1 MQEEPPGSSCGRWL
15 ARRSMS
21 QLDNGDSR
29 GRDSSSLSSVSL
41 LPASTTDARVVA
53 ISCMSDDNEHEH
65 EEVTDADDASLNVYK
80 FDVTQYKDGTF
91 RFVPAC
97 ARDLIKYTGRLLYH
111 GAQCKRKTKI
121 NTVQFDWPAVT
132 FQITVQGTSCV
143 AIRLK
148 GDGNYFNVF
157 VNDELR
163 CILRASL
170 NATCCDVATDLDT
183 SLEYAIRICK
193 RTEPQMRGAMSTFKV
208 CTFYGFIVEENAEVF
223 PVDQSEPQ
231 FIRKME
237 FIGDSDT
244 CGFGNEG
251 KASSA
256 KNLFGMKGRMENV
269 YNGYAC
275 VTARMFDA
283 EEHVL
288 AWSGKGVHSNS
299 ADWGPNMPILW
310 KNTLASRPG
319 DWDMSSWIPD
329 VVVINLGINDL
340 SPPASAET
348 DIITGYAAFLLEV
361 RSYRPDAHIFC
372 VVYDDGCISSEDL
385 ETNRKFVS
393 LQLQEI
399 VKVAISKVSKHDDK
413 MHYTF
418 IKVWLTVS
426 KHKQV
431 DEGLEK
437 EDYASM
443 MHYAVSGHIKIAKV
457 LAEEIALRTGW
468 NVEHEPKTMPYPQ
481 AKDKILTPR
490 DHSKTSCNVS

>member
-1 MQEEPPGSSCGRWL
+1 MQEEPLASSRGRWL
-15 ARRSMS
+15 ARRRVSRLESGNSRDETSSPLSALTQLLSFRSRASM
-21 QLDNGDSR
+21 
-29 GRDSSSLSSVSL
+29 
-41 LPASTTDARVVA
+41 TDARVVA
-53 ISCMSDDNEHEH
+53 IARATSVDGDDR
-65 EEVTDADDASLNVYK
+65 EETV
-80 FDVTQYKDGTF
+80 DGGL
-91 RFVPAC
+91 RFIPAC
-97 ARDLIKYTGRLLYH
+97 ARDRIKYTGRLLHH
-111 GAQCKRKTKI
+111 GAQCARKTKI
-121 NTVQFDWPAVT
+121 NTVQFDWPAVA
-132 FQITVQGTSCV
+132 FEVSVQGTSLV

-157 VNDELR
+157 VNNELH

-170 NATCCDVATDLDT
+170 TATCCDVATGLDIKQKYT
-183 SLEYAIRICK
+183 IRICK
-193 RTEPQMRGAMSTFKV
+193 RTEPQMRGAMSTFKI
-208 CTFYGFIVEENAEVF
+208 CTFYGFIIEEDAEVF
-223 PVDQSEPQ
+223 SVDQLESQPV
-231 FIRKME
+231 RKME

-269 YNGYAC
+269 YNSYAC

-299 ADWGPNMPILW
+299 ADWGPNMPALW
-310 KNTLASRPG
+310 KNTLASRQS

-329 VVVINLGINDL
+329 IVVINLGINDL

-348 DIITGYAAFLLEV
+348 DIITGYATFVLEV

-372 VVYDDGCISSEDL
+372 VVYDEGCISSEDS

-413 MHYTF
+413 VHYTF
-418 IKVWLTVS
+418 IKVG
-426 KHKQV
+426 
-431 DEGLEK
+431 EGLEK

-443 MHYAVSGHIKIAKV
+443 MHFAVSGHVKIAKV

-468 NVEHEPKTMPYPQ
+468 SAVHEPETMPYPQ
-481 AKDKILTPR
+481 AKDQILTPR
-490 DHSKTSCNVS
+490 DHSKTSCTMS

>member
-1 MQEEPPGSSCGRWL
+1 MEECRAKMQEPAASSRGRWL
-15 ARRSMS
+15 ARRRASRLGS
-21 QLDNGDSR
+21 GESR
-29 GRDSSSLSSVSL
+29 GEASPPLSALAALMLSSQ
-41 LPASTTDARVVA
+41 PGASMTDAA
-53 ISCMSDDNEHEH
+53 ISRGTS
-65 EEVTDADDASLNVYK
+65 VGDDAEVGEASPNVYK
-80 FDVTQYKDGTF
+80 FDVAQYKDGSF

-97 ARDLIKYTGRLLYH
+97 ARDLIKYTGRLLHH
-111 GAQCKRKTKI
+111 GAQSARKTKI
-121 NTVQFDWPAVT
+121 NTVQFDWPAVA
-132 FQITVQGTSCV
+132 FQISVRGTSSV

-157 VNDELR
+157 VNDELC

-183 SLEYAIRICK
+183 EQEYAIRICK

-208 CTFYGFIVEENAEVF
+208 CTFYGFIVEENAEIL
-223 PVDQSEPQ
+223 PVDQPEPQ
-231 FIRKME
+231 PVRKME

-275 VTARMFDA
+275 ITARMFDA

-299 ADWGPNMPILW
+299 ADWGPNMPALW
-310 KNTLASRPG
+310 KSTLASRPG
-319 DWDMSSWIPD
+319 DWDMSSWVPD

-348 DIITGYAAFLLEV
+348 DIVTGYASFLLEV

-372 VVYDDGCISSEDL
+372 VVYDDGCISSEDS

-399 VKVAISKVSKHDDK
+399 IKVAISKVSKHDDK

-418 IKVWLTVS
+418 IKV
-426 KHKQV
+426 

-443 MHYAVSGHIKIAKV
+443 MHYAVSGHVKIAKV

-468 NVEHEPKTMPYPQ
+468 SVEKEPETMPYPQ
-481 AKDKILTPR
+481 AKDQILTPR
-490 DHSKTSCNVS
+490 DHSKTSCTVS

>member
-1 MQEEPPGSSCGRWL
+1 MQEEEVLGSSS
-15 ARRSMS
+15 RRRLFVRHSTS
-21 QLDNGDSR
+21 SLDSR
-29 GRDSSSLSSVSL
+29 CSRGESSPLKSTLSL
-41 LPASTTDARVVA
+41 LRSSQQRTSMKENASDVA
-53 ISCMSDDNEHEH
+53 ISCRTSIGDNDER
-65 EEVTDADDASLNVYK
+65 EEARNSSNTSPNVYK
-80 FDVTQYKDGTF
+80 FDVSQYKDGTF

-97 ARDLIKYTGRLLYH
+97 ARDFIKYTGRVLHH
-111 GAQCKRKTKI
+111 GAQCTRKTKI
-121 NTVQFDWPAVT
+121 NTVQFDWPAVA
-132 FQITVQGTSCV
+132 FQVSVRGTSCV

-157 VNDELR
+157 VNNKLR

-170 NATCCDVATDLDT
+170 NATCCDVATGLDT
-183 SLEYAIRICK
+183 NLEYTIRICK

-208 CTFYGFIVEENAEVF
+208 CTFYGFIVEENAEVLS
-223 PVDQSEPQ
+223 VDQPEPPPM
-231 FIRKME
+231 RKME

-299 ADWGPNMPILW
+299 ADWGPNMPVLW

-348 DIITGYAAFLLEV
+348 DIITGYSAFLLEV
-361 RSYRPDAHIFC
+361 RSHRPDAHIFC
-372 VVYDDGCISSEDL
+372 VVYDDGCISSEDS

-399 VKVAISKVSKHDDK
+399 IKVAISKISKHDDK

-418 IKVWLTVS
+418 IK
-426 KHKQV
+426 V

-457 LAEEIALRTGW
+457 LAEEIALHTGW
-468 NVEHEPKTMPYPQ
+468 SIEHEPETMPYPQ
-481 AKDKILTPR
+481 AKDQILTPR